1 MCAGH
6 TEVILYLFMM
16 VIFGSYNPTYVLYW
30 PVCYCWVRAGLNM
43 THRSREKQTLN
54 MQLVHVV
61 CIQQL
66 HMWSTSP
73 LLCTQTY
80 PLRQMSLDKL
90 WPWNEEKEKILY
102 IIIRMSSSTRI
113 FFIKLYTSYDAT
125 MLLWCFENYVL
136 IMTSWIRSRPPTGM
150 QSNDVCMRHH
160 HSIGK
165 HFPCKRKGKC
175 ASNFRDEWVY
185 VLQTRTE
192 VRE

>member
-1 MCAGH
+1 MQLSCWLSYSQVMIKATIIIIEEAYLSTIQMYAGH

-113 FFIKLYTSYDAT
+113 FLSSYIQIM
-125 MLLWCFENYVL
+125 MLQCCY
-136 IMTSWIRSRPPTGM
+136 G
-150 QSNDVCMRHH
+150 
-160 HSIGK
+160 
-165 HFPCKRKGKC
+165 
-175 ASNFRDEWVY
+175 ASKTTY
-185 VLQTRTE
+185 S
-192 VRE
+192 